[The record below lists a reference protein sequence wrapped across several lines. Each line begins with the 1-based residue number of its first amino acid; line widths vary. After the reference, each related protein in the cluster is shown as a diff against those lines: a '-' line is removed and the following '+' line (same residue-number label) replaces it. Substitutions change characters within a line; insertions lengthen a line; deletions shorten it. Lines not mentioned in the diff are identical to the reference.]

1 MHWRLTLVQ
10 LFFTLG
16 WTVYVIFLPGL
27 LKRAGIDASWLL
39 WILILDQLLFATAD
53 VACGFWLDRSKQLLR
68 RAGNWLTALVIASCA
83 LFILLPTIAGH
94 APSWLLLTVLF
105 LWVIFSSVLR
115 VPPLVLL
122 TKAVAPDASSARLA
136 TPIAAYLFG
145 IGVAGALAPYLTV
158 VLKNHEPL
166 LPFVMASAALAA
178 ATIALRPQLAM
189 QTDVAIATVSRPPS
203 AVSRRGAFP
212 LLIAVALFA
221 FGMQLH
227 TAVNSAKLFAAAAP
241 GMALEWLMPLFWA
254 GFSVAMFPAS
264 VWLAKRS
271 EHSGDARAASIRAM
285 WMAGIAGGMALVAC
299 AFSPSLSLL
308 IVLQIIAGA
317 AWAFVFLAAISAAA
331 DIGRTGREGSWI
343 GTMLALFALA
353 AAGRIALVLLMSVDN
368 VARAVAG
375 QLPWVA
381 AILCL
386 LATALILRIAR

>member
-1 MHWRLTLVQ
+1 MHWRLALVQ

-27 LKRAGIDASWLL
+27 LKRAGIDASWLP
-39 WILILDQLLFATAD
+39 WILIVDQLLFAATDIAT
-53 VACGFWLDRSKQLLR
+53 GMWLDRSKQLLR

-83 LFILLPTIAGH
+83 LFILLPKIAGH
-94 APSWLLLTVLF
+94 APSWLLLAVLF

-178 ATIALRPQLAM
+178 ATLALRPQLAM

-241 GMALEWLMPLFWA
+241 GMTLEWLMPLFWA

-271 EHSGDARAASIRAM
+271 EHSGDARAASISAM

-317 AWAFVFLAAISAAA
+317 AWAFLFLAAISAAA
-331 DIGRTGREGSWI
+331 DFGRTGREGSWI

-353 AAGRIALVLLMSVDN
+353 AAGRIAFVLLMSGDN

-381 AILCL
+381 AIFWL